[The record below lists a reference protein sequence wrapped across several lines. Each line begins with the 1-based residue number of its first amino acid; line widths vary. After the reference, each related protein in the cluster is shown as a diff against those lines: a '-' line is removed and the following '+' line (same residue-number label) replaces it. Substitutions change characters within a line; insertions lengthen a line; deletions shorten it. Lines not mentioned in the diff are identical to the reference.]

1 MSITRDEMLEVFRE
15 ANRRGYMGGGGGGGG
30 GGGSAPSGPT
40 TTAPAW
46 NEVTGSAKKAM
57 EKFGDVFSVT
67 GQEVYDGFK
76 KISDQ
81 SYKLND
87 ATNSLGRIFGEMGGT
102 AGQVAGTVIR
112 DLGNYGQTTVE
123 KWREVSKFGAS
134 FGNDAIGFRAGAA
147 QTRMSFDEYTNF
159 LSKNK
164 ESLIG
169 LGSSV
174 TESARAFN
182 SFSKDFF
189 DTDVA
194 DKMRAMGY
202 STEEL
207 NGVLLQN
214 MANQR
219 LVNLNEKEARGVAI
233 RAAADLAEQMDAVAK
248 LTGKSRQ
255 EQEEA
260 ARARS
265 TDAQYQ
271 AMEKLALMGLDNEEK
286 AARLAAIQSMQT
298 SAHALGPSIEGV
310 VKEMATGGVRSKEAS
325 EQMAAL
331 GPAGRQLQEAVNAA
345 KNAKTEEQKA
355 AAERLMEDAKAA
367 VIAQQNTT
375 GYLQAQQLGIGAFK
389 SGAESTMAYSKT
401 LDAIAIEGVEE
412 NGKRRQLNL
421 SNEKDAKLAAQL
433 ANDRVKLEQEGKTK
447 TGEQIE
453 GAATTDAIVKFQSRA
468 ADAGAAI
475 NANLVAPLNEALGK
489 NIRKYGEENG
499 DPLRNV
505 KDGVTARARFEAPI
519 GALTNAMI
527 GSGNQAAQPQ
537 TVTDKETGKEYRIPK
552 ELGAMKQHESMMGA
566 IGALKQMDVTTLNVL
581 GKLNPGAS
589 RQHGSLGETG
599 NLFEN
604 FGSGTLA
611 MLHGRES
618 VITEDQMKNFMKGA
632 QSSNIEGMLK
642 NLTTSVESGID
653 INSMSKDFN
662 TSISAIAPKMSVPS
676 MNGFKSVADQA
687 ESKLKQMDQKETPA
701 VSNLDKMQY
710 TDTKS
715 TSLSDLGDK
724 LDLLNNSINQLVA
737 LSAQSV
743 EVSTKQVKVTKGL
756 SGNLFA

>member
-15 ANRRGYMGGGGGGGG
+15 ANRRGYLSGGSSGGTPAPTP
-30 GGGSAPSGPT
+30 GSAPTGF
-40 TTAPAW
+40 
-46 NEVTGSAKKAM
+46 NEATEGAKRAMSKLGDVLHVTG
-57 EKFGDVFSVT
+57 E
-67 GQEVYDGFK
+67 EVYDGFK

-87 ATNSLGRIFGEMGGT
+87 ATNSLGRIFGEMGGA
-102 AGQVAGTVIR
+102 AGQAAGTVIR
-112 DLGNYGQTTVE
+112 DLGNYGQSTVE

-147 QTRMSFDEYTNF
+147 QTRMSFEEYTSF

-189 DTDVA
+189 DTDTA

-202 STEEL
+202 TTEEL
-207 NGVLLQN
+207 NEVLVNN
-214 MANQR
+214 MASQR

-260 ARARS
+260 ARARA

-271 AMEKLALMGLDNEEK
+271 AMEKLSLMGLTNEEK
-286 AARLAAIQSMQT
+286 AARSAAIQSMQT
-298 SAHALGPSIEGV
+298 SAHSLGPSIEGV

-389 SGAESTMAYSKT
+389 SGAESTMGYSKT
-401 LDAIAIEGVEE
+401 MDAMVVEM
-412 NGKRRQLNL
+412 NATRSKDNQLNL
-421 SNEKDAKLAAQL
+421 ANAKDAKLVQEEINKRA
-433 ANDRVKLEQEGKTK
+433 KLEQEGKTK

-489 NIRKYGEENG
+489 NIREYGERNG

-505 KDGVTARARFEAPI
+505 KDGVSYRARVEAPI
-519 GALTNAMI
+519 AGFTRSII
-527 GSGNQAAQPQ
+527 GDGNQAAQPQ
-537 TVTDKETGKEYRIPK
+537 TVTDPTTGRERQVPDTV
-552 ELGAMKQHESMMGA
+552 GMNRQRESMVNPMNM
-566 IGALKQMDVTTLNVL
+566 IGKLTNMDVTTLNVL

-618 VITEDQMKNFMKGA
+618 VITEDQMKTFVKGV
-632 QSSNIEGMLK
+632 QSSNIEGTLK
-642 NLTTSVESGID
+642 SLS
-653 INSMSKDFN
+653 
-662 TSISAIAPKMSVPS
+662 
-676 MNGFKSVADQA
+676 
-687 ESKLKQMDQKETPA
+687 
-701 VSNLDKMQY
+701 SNLNTMVPKLPMPNMDRLGKEQEVERKLNAMSQ
-710 TDTKS
+710 S
-715 TSLSDLGDK
+715 TAGTADRSADRMMLGDASLSDLGDK